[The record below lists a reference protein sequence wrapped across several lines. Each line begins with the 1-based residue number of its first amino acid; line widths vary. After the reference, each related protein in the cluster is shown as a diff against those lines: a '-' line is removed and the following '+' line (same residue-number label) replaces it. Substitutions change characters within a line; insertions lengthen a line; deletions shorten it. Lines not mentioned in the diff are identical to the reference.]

1 MNTDAQKWGFKLA
14 IFLHKVIKFCIHSAK
29 ETSLSMTLKLA
40 SQLLITALVFTAQTA
55 HADATVLLKTFLSS
69 TKTLSADFTQQV
81 VKEGK
86 VSRAS
91 SGRFELSRPNRL
103 RWEYQKPFEQ
113 LIVAD
118 GKQLWTFDRDLNQAT
133 VRKQSDALAQT
144 PAAILA
150 GGNLDA
156 LYTLKNLGVT
166 DGVDWLEAT
175 PKARDSLF
183 ASVALGFK
191 GADLAYM
198 EVKDNFGQVSRVLL
212 SNVKRNAP
220 ISEALLTFTPPSGV
234 DVLQQ

>member
-1 MNTDAQKWGFKLA
+1 
-14 IFLHKVIKFCIHSAK
+14 V
-29 ETSLSMTLKLA
+29 TLKLMVMKVKTVVFA
-40 SQLLITALVFTAQTA
+40 ALVLSCHAAF
-55 HADATVLLKTFLSS
+55 ADATAALKAFLSS
-69 TKTLSADFTQQV
+69 TQTLSADFTQQV
-81 VKEGK
+81 IKEGK

-103 RWEYQKPFEQ
+103 RWEYKKPFEQ

-118 GKQLWTFDRDLNQAT
+118 GKQLWTFDPDLNQAT
-133 VRKQSDALAQT
+133 VRQQSNALAQT

-150 GGNLDA
+150 GGNVEA

-191 GADLAYM
+191 GAELAYM
-198 EVKDNFGQVSRVLL
+198 EIKDNFGQVSRVLL
-212 SNVKRNAP
+212 ANVKRNAP
-220 ISEALLTFTPPSGV
+220 ISNALLTFTPPTGV
-234 DVLQQ
+234 DVIRQ